1 MKATKEHQL
10 LLLSLQAFDSK
21 IVQFK
26 SQIVNLPESKE
37 LEVIKKKL
45 SELGEVL
52 KVIQGEE
59 DSINQELK
67 RSENDVELV
76 DTRIE
81 RDEKRLASGTGTAKE
96 LEQTQHE
103 LQTLHKRKS
112 ELEEV
117 ELEIMVRKEAIDER
131 LKVQNDEIEK
141 FSKNKSDLEA
151 TVATKSAQLLEQINT
166 ATSERTELITNIS
179 AELVNL
185 YEKIRTNASGVAAAR
200 LFEGKCE
207 GCHLTLN
214 AVEITRIKGLP
225 EDEVVRCEECNRIL
239 VRV

>member
-1 MKATKEHQL
+1 MKAAKEHQI

-26 SQIVNLPESKE
+26 SQILNLPESKE
-37 LEVIKKKL
+37 LEIIKKKL

-141 FSKNKSDLEA
+141 FSKSRSDLEA

>member
-21 IVQFK
+21 IVHFK
-26 SQIVNLPESKE
+26 SQILNLPESKE
-37 LEVIKKKL
+37 LEIIKKKL

-141 FSKNKSDLEA
+141 FSKSRSDLEA

>member
-10 LLLSLQAFDSK
+10 VLLSLQAFDSK
-21 IVQFK
+21 INQLRT
-26 SQIVNLPESKE
+26 QLINLPEVKE
-37 LEVIKKKL
+37 LETITKKL
-45 SELGEVL
+45 TDFGENL
-52 KVIQGEE
+52 KSIQGEE
-59 DSINQELK
+59 DAINQELK

-76 DTRIE
+76 ETRIQ

-103 LQTLHKRKS
+103 LETLHKRKS

-117 ELEIMVRKEAIDER
+117 ELEIMVRKEEIDKR
-131 LKVQNDEIEK
+131 LNIQNSEIEK
-141 FSKNKSDLEA
+141 LSKVKTDLEA
-151 TVATKSAQLLEQINT
+151 SVSTKSTQLNDQISK
-166 ATSERTELITNIS
+166 ATEERNKSIKNIS
-179 AELVNL
+179 VDLANL
-185 YEKIRTNASGVAAAR
+185 YEKIRTNSSGVGAAR
-200 LFEGKCE
+200 LFDGKCE
-207 GCHLTLN
+207 GCNLTLN

>member
-1 MKATKEHQL
+1 MKAAKEHQI

-26 SQIVNLPESKE
+26 SQILNLPESKE
-37 LEVIKKKL
+37 LEIIKKKL

-141 FSKNKSDLEA
+141 FSKSRSDLET

-185 YEKIRTNASGVAAAR
+185 YEKIRTNASGIAAAR